1 MKIIVTHFGANIFD
15 VGGLLK
21 KEFVPFLVNIV
32 A

>member
-1 MKIIVTHFGANIFD
+1 MKMIVTHFGANIFD
-15 VGGLLK
+15 VGGFLK